1 MVPFCSGPCFR
12 SIKIHA
18 APAAAMP
25 KECRPALSIP
35 RDKGGA
41 GENALSHLIVLLYRF
56 AQPLSSRKAA
66 GLSDIPRAPLLKKR
80 EKRRNLSKKRKE
92 GGRKVFAVHPQDAPV
107 FSKRLA
113 AKSKTR
119 RPRLCGS
126 PPHRQVFPKSRGP
139 SQEKLLPFR
148 PNTQAGCCI
157 QASVGGGFPPYS
169 PGGKRALLKKFSP
182 ARPRVLKSI
191 LKWCIFKEP

>member
-1 MVPFCSGPCFR
+1 MYHS
-12 SIKIHA
+12 HHL
-18 APAAAMP
+18 
-25 KECRPALSIP
+25 LSIYFFIH
-35 RDKGGA
+35 KYM
-41 GENALSHLIVLLYRF
+41 LLYRF

-80 EKRRNLSKKRKE
+80 EKRRSLSKKRKE

-169 PGGKRALLKKFSP
+169 PGGEKGLLKKFSP